1 MSGSGHSAALVAI
14 ACLSVA
20 CGSEPAPRSA
30 GPSLLGAPP
39 PSAAAEAFPTPAV
52 WRYQPREA
60 APLLARI
67 GLPNGGVLFAGER
80 GERWRVGDHKEVAEG
95 ASEMAPE
102 DLVAIVNAR
111 DGGFLF
117 LGRSGTSYES
127 KDPVGPFVRSSAP
140 LEPLVRVRAAG
151 GVLVG
156 IRRDGAIVRSDS
168 GGAAWSRVGP
178 EGVRFQDVAIRPDGH
193 GIALGVPESSW
204 ETADFGASFKKLE
217 TGTFGATALVQDDA
231 LGVVLATAL
240 GPRKWEPGSIAP
252 VTPLGRPASR
262 AARELGA
269 ALPLGP
275 SATALTDGRAIV
287 VGDRLLEVRP
297 ASESSYRFITG
308 TFGAALDAA
317 PFPLARGCA
326 DVRLAGNARAQYV
339 ACAREKKPAITQPLE
354 IHRSLDLGRTW
365 VIEPY
370 VVEGRVSELSMVVAG
385 DGALVLSGVCPS
397 TLRGPGCAPVGVQ
410 RREFIASDA
419 GKGVGLA
426 AAATPSLAGS
436 ALGLVASLDGRV
448 LYALGRRSKSES
460 LAVFVS
466 RDHGATFDARDAP
479 SLTVADD
486 DRGRSQLQVESLAAA
501 EDGTVSFVVAQG
513 GRRSWLVVDED
524 GRTLALTKPPVEGAR
539 IGAAG
544 ARGLAIDP
552 SLREAWESLDG
563 GATFSPLGR
572 LPVTLT
578 FGAPEGVPKVACV
591 ARGCVIGDVLSRIG
605 WRPAPHAPL
614 LAPPPTPEHAQH
626 RPEPRVGTPLTCTL
640 DAGEWRKLPGAIGPP
655 FAEQAAIGRFA
666 WFTLRHDPVTAA
678 VAVSEARLGHDGAVE
693 EVPLFPPAKRG
704 VTMAYTASI
713 QIEGVAAL
721 RYPAVGIV
729 DPRDPNLRHVEVA
742 WDDALFGRVGHA
754 VIPDGGPFRPHDYD
768 EKGKGTLANPAL
780 LSIASGGVYV
790 RLHGSLGDDQPTYFV
805 DGRTLEVL
813 PPVPWPPEARRGR
826 GEMVRI
832 GHDHVPIRL
841 DGSSVLR
848 ARRGQDRAWAFD
860 AISLGLAEPKSFGR
874 SEQVD
879 IAYVGEAAGLH
890 LESSDLRGKDS
901 LSRVFP
907 FRAEGALLDP
917 PTIVPTQLDLP
928 ATPRPCSAGDRT
940 SSPRVVAP
948 IQPGT
953 RHPVIVTDPIEPQR
967 VFLTDDAVLHGTP
980 ASPCAAAYEATL
992 VSSEA
997 GTGPGAAGEE
1007 GIVFVD
1013 PGERSWLFR
1022 AAKATADPAGT
1033 LEYRAM
1039 SCRFDPAA
1047 EVPIE
1052 VFREKGTLIEPH

>member
-1 MSGSGHSAALVAI
+1 
-14 ACLSVA
+14 
-20 CGSEPAPRSA
+20 
-30 GPSLLGAPP
+30 
-39 PSAAAEAFPTPAV
+39 
-52 WRYQPREA
+52 
-60 APLLARI
+60 
-67 GLPNGGVLFAGER
+67 
-80 GERWRVGDHKEVAEG
+80 
-95 ASEMAPE
+95 
-102 DLVAIVNAR
+102 R

-156 IRRDGAIVRSDS
+156 VRQDGAIVRSDT

-178 EGVRFQDVAIRPDGH
+178 EGVRFQDIAVRPDGH
-193 GIALGVPESSW
+193 GIALGVPESAW

-217 TGTFGATALVQDDA
+217 TATVGATALVQDDA
-231 LGVVLATAL
+231 AGVILTTAL
-240 GPRKWEPGSIAP
+240 GPRKWEPGAIVP
-252 VTPLGRPASR
+252 FVPLGRPGPASR
-262 AARELGA
+262 TVRELGA

-275 SATALTDGRAIV
+275 SAAALADGRAIV
-287 VGDRLLEVRP
+287 VGERFIEIRP

-308 TFGAALDAA
+308 TFGAALTAT
-317 PFPLARGCA
+317 PFLLARGCA
-326 DVRLAGNARAQYV
+326 EVRLAGSSRAQYV
-339 ACAREKKPAITQPLE
+339 ACAREKKAAVTQPLE
-354 IHRSLDLGRTW
+354 IHRSVDLGLTW

-397 TLRGPGCAPVGVQ
+397 ALRGPGCAPAGVQ
-410 RREFIASDA
+410 HRESISSDA
-419 GKGVGLA
+419 GKGVSLS
-426 AAATPSLAGS
+426 AAATPSLSGS

-466 RDHGATFDARDAP
+466 RDGGATFDARDAP
-479 SLTVADD
+479 ALTVADD
-486 DRGRSQLQVESLAAA
+486 DRGRTQLQVESLAAA
-501 EDGTVSFVVAQG
+501 EDGTVSFVVAQA

-544 ARGLAIDP
+544 GRGLAIDP

-578 FGAPEGVPKVACV
+578 LGAPDGVPKVACV

-605 WRPAPHAPL
+605 WRAAPHAPL
-614 LAPPPTPEHAQH
+614 LAPPPAEHASH
-626 RPEPRVGTPLTCTL
+626 RLEPRVGTPLTCTL
-640 DAGEWRKLPGAIGPP
+640 DAGEWRKLAFAIGPP
-655 FAEQAAIGRFA
+655 FAEQAAVGRFA
-666 WFTLRHDPVTAA
+666 WFTLRHDPATAA
-678 VAVSEARLGHDGAVE
+678 VTVTQARLGRDGAVE
-693 EVPLFPPAKRG
+693 DVPLFSPAKRG

-721 RYPAVGIV
+721 RYPAAGVV

-754 VIPDGGPFRPHDYD
+754 VIPDAGPFRPHDYD

-790 RLHGSLGDDQPTYFV
+790 RVHGALGDDQPTYFV
-805 DGRTLEVL
+805 DGHTLEVV

-832 GHDHVPIRL
+832 GHEHVPIRL
-841 DGSSVLR
+841 DGSSILR
-848 ARRGQDRAWAFD
+848 ARRGQARTWAFD
-860 AISLGLAEPKSFGR
+860 AVSLGFAEPKSFGR

-879 IAYVGEAAGLH
+879 IAYVRDAAGFH
-890 LESSDLRGKDS
+890 LESSDVRGRDS
-901 LSRVFP
+901 LSQIFP
-907 FRAEGALLDP
+907 FRADGALLDP
-917 PTIVPTQLDLP
+917 PTTVPTQLDLP

-953 RHPVIVTDPIEPQR
+953 RHPVIVTDPVEPQR
-967 VFLTDDAVLHGTP
+967 VLLTDDAVLHGTP
-980 ASPCAAAYEATL
+980 TSPCAAAYEATL

-997 GTGPGAAGEE
+997 GTGPGPGAAGEE

-1022 AAKATADPAGT
+1022 LGKTATDPASA
-1033 LEYRAM
+1033 LEYRSM

-1052 VFREKGTLIEPH
+1052 VFREKGTLIEPR